1 MDMLVSRLIFAGG
14 ECIPMKRIGIYA
26 KCNHPDAVMVARDVV
41 GWLRGRGLEV
51 FLEKKLAQDIGDAEQ
66 SHDRGSIPGMVDLII
81 VLGGDGTLISV
92 ARQVCGRDVPILGVN
107 LGSLGFLT
115 EITRGELYL
124 SLEKV
129 LKGEFSLSDRMML
142 EAVVWRHG
150 LEAGRFSVLNDVVI
164 NKGAIARIID
174 MEVSVD
180 TAYLTTFKSDGLII
194 ATPTGST
201 AYNLSAGG
209 PIISPGLHCLVV
221 TPICPHMLANRPLIV
236 SDTACI
242 RIEMKLRDQDV
253 VLTADGQVGMA
264 LEAGDVVEIRKAD
277 RCTRLIKSPSKE
289 YFEVLRTKLGWGE
302 R

>member
-1 MDMLVSRLIFAGG
+1 MR
-14 ECIPMKRIGIYA
+14 KIGIYA
-26 KCNHPDAVMVARDVV
+26 KCNHPDAVMVACDLVC
-41 GWLRGRGLEV
+41 WLRGRGLEV
-51 FLEKKLAQDIGDAEQ
+51 FLEKNLAQNIGGQEVG
-66 SHDRGSIPGMVDLII
+66 HDRSLIPAMVDLII

-92 ARQVCGRDVPILGVN
+92 ARQVCGRNLPILGVN

-115 EITRGELYL
+115 EVTCGELYL

-129 LKGEFSLSDRMML
+129 LRGEYTLSERMML
-142 EAVVWRHG
+142 EAVVFREG
-150 LEAGRFSVLNDVVI
+150 LEAGKFCVLNDFVI

-180 TAYLTTFKSDGLII
+180 AAYLTTFKADGLII

-236 SDTACI
+236 SDTVCI
-242 RIEMKLRDQDV
+242 RIEVKFRDQDV
-253 VLTADGQVGMA
+253 LLTADGQVGMA
-264 LEAGDVVEIRKAD
+264 LEAGDVVEIRKAQ
-277 RCTRLIKSPSKE
+277 RCTKLIKSPSKE

>member
-1 MDMLVSRLIFAGG
+1 
-14 ECIPMKRIGIYA
+14 MKQIGIYA
-26 KCNHPDAVMVARDVV
+26 KCNHPDAVKVAREVTR
-41 GWLRGRGLEV
+41 WLRARGMEV
-51 FLEKKLAQDIGDAEQ
+51 LLEKVLARNMGEGETGCERAA
-66 SHDRGSIPGMVDLII
+66 IPATVDLII

-92 ARQVCGRDVPILGVN
+92 ARQICGRSVPILGVN

-115 EITRGELYL
+115 EVTRGELFL

-129 LKGEFSLSDRMML
+129 LKGDYDLSDRMML
-142 EAVVWRHG
+142 EAVVRRNG
-150 LEAGRFSVLNDVVI
+150 EQAGRFCVLNDVVI

-180 TAYLTTFKSDGLII
+180 GAYLTTFKADGLII

-236 SDTACI
+236 SDTVAI
-242 RIEMKLRDQDV
+242 RIEVKFRDEDV
-253 VLTADGQVGMA
+253 VLTADGQVGMD
-264 LEAGDVVEIRKAD
+264 LVAGDVVEVRKAA
-277 RCTRLIKSPSKE
+277 RSTRLIKSPSKD

>member
-1 MDMLVSRLIFAGG
+1 MRT
-14 ECIPMKRIGIYA
+14 MKQIGIYA
-26 KCNHPDAVMVARDVV
+26 KCNHPDAVKVAREVTR
-41 GWLRGRGLEV
+41 WLRARGMEV
-51 FLEKKLAQDIGDAEQ
+51 LLEKVLARNMGEGETGCERAA
-66 SHDRGSIPGMVDLII
+66 IPATVDLII

-92 ARQVCGRDVPILGVN
+92 ARQICGRSVPILGVN

-115 EITRGELYL
+115 EVTRGELFL

-129 LKGEFSLSDRMML
+129 LKGDYDLSDRMML
-142 EAVVWRHG
+142 EAVVRRNG
-150 LEAGRFSVLNDVVI
+150 EQAGRFCVLNDVVI

-180 TAYLTTFKSDGLII
+180 GAYLTTFKADGLII

-236 SDTACI
+236 SDTVAI
-242 RIEMKLRDQDV
+242 RIEVKFRDEDV
-253 VLTADGQVGMA
+253 VLTADGQVGMD
-264 LEAGDVVEIRKAD
+264 LVAGDVVEVRKAA
-277 RCTRLIKSPSKE
+277 RSTRLIKSPSKD

>member
-1 MDMLVSRLIFAGG
+1 
-14 ECIPMKRIGIYA
+14 MKKIGIYA
-26 KCNHPDAVMVARDVV
+26 KCNHPDAVMLARDVV
-41 GWLRGRGLEV
+41 GWLRSRGIEV
-51 FLEKKLAQDIGDAEQ
+51 VLEKALARNLGGADSGQDRSA
-66 SHDRGSIPGMVDLII
+66 IPAMVELII

-92 ARQVCGRDVPILGVN
+92 ARQVCGRDIPILGVN

-115 EITRGELYL
+115 EVTRGELYL

-129 LKGEFSLSDRMML
+129 LKGEFTLSDRMML
-142 EAVVWRHG
+142 EAVVWRG
-150 LEAGRFSVLNDVVI
+150 GVEAGRFCVLNDVVI

-180 TAYLTTFKSDGLII
+180 TAYLTTFKADGLII

-236 SDTACI
+236 SDAACI
-242 RIEMKLRDQDV
+242 RIEMKFKDQDV

-277 RCTRLIKSPSKE
+277 RFTRLIKSPSKE

>member
-1 MDMLVSRLIFAGG
+1 
-14 ECIPMKRIGIYA
+14 MKRIGVYA
-26 KCNHPDAVMVARDVV
+26 KYNHPDAVMLARDVV
-41 GWLRGRGLEV
+41 CWLRGRGLEV
-51 FLEKKLAQDIGDAEQ
+51 FLEKNLACNMAGQEPGY
-66 SHDRGSIPGMVDLII
+66 DRAAIPAMVDLIV

-92 ARQVCGRDVPILGVN
+92 ARKVCGRDVPILGVN

-129 LKGEFSLSDRMML
+129 LKGEYTLSERMML
-142 EAVVWRHG
+142 NAVVLRDG
-150 LEAGRFSVLNDVVI
+150 IEAGSFCVLNDIVI

-180 TAYLTTFKSDGLII
+180 SAYLTTFKADGLII

-236 SDTACI
+236 ADTACI
-242 RIEMKLRDQDV
+242 RIEMKFRDQDV

-264 LEAGDVVEIRKAD
+264 LEAGDVVEIRRAGQS
-277 RCTRLIKSPSKE
+277 TRLIKSPSKD

>member
-1 MDMLVSRLIFAGG
+1 
-14 ECIPMKRIGIYA
+14 MKRIGIYA

-51 FLEKKLAQDIGDAEQ
+51 FLEKKLAQDVGDAEQ